1 MKHTFQQQL
10 RRPTGGAFA
19 VGSRSRKRSAG
30 ILPTFAAATALTAL
44 VGLAPAQAA
53 DVTYNFDSG
62 QPAGVTIGGN
72 HDDSLF
78 VPTGGNPASG
88 GFLALTYSENS
99 QTGILVFG
107 DTDPGKVVTGFSFS
121 CDLRVGN
128 STGDRAADG
137 FSVSF
142 ARAGDPFLSSLS
154 DGDLGGNC
162 CAETGTKTGVAVS
175 FDTWSGNTFPTD
187 PNDTSDIEGIIV
199 RVDNVTVKKVGLP
212 TRHGTA
218 DDITSLQT
226 GPRDAAY
233 WANSGDPR
241 DPGAWA
247 GLAWRPFAIDM
258 TPEGKLTVTWKGNK
272 ILDGEQTTY
281 FPSAG
286 QLVFAGRTGGAN
298 ENTHVD
304 NIHLVTTA
312 QAVTAVPGAPPNLK
326 VAEAGSRRIALSWD
340 AAVVAGDPNA
350 RVAYEVERDGVVL
363 NALQTTT
370 TYVDRGVAPGK
381 SYVYKVR
388 GKNIAGLTGPDS
400 TVTGTTGADAP
411 GVAFLRADVWY
422 NISGVDPSSGLSDPH
437 ISDPPDR
444 SFYVNGF
451 GFGETSG
458 YGNTFGENFVAVMSG
473 VLTAPE
479 TASYRFFTRADDG
492 MMTFVNT
499 AGAAIPNFLTD
510 TPIQLTDGSAC
521 CQGFLDV
528 AEDGTVPPQTS
539 EPVALVAGREYGV
552 TFLVKEGG
560 GGDWGELAIRKEGEV
575 VKTPAGSLKRLQGA
589 IVRGP
594 VDPVGASISI
604 TQNPADTTTVA
615 NSPVTFTAAASGSS
629 PYGGDYG
636 NAISYQWYVNN
647 LPILGANGTTF
658 TVDVTPASYNGAKV
672 KVVAAVAGAS
682 ATSTEANLTVNA
694 DTVAP
699 TVAEVSGSDTFDT
712 VTVTFSEP
720 VADPSATTASNYQ
733 ITGLTVNSATRTG
746 LKTVQLSTSKQG
758 VETTYPIT
766 VKGVRDNAGLP
777 SDYTGSF
784 ATYKF
789 QKGIVVF
796 NLWNDEN
803 GGFDTFPGG
812 TPDQSRVLTSAYT
825 GSGLYENY
833 FGQLK
838 MIFRPTQSGN
848 YVFFM
853 STDDHGELYLST
865 NSDPANKKKIAEE
878 PSWSDPRLWNGDGSG
893 SNTGTR
899 GDVGGRANRSDEY
912 PSTEWGTGNTITLQA
927 NTDYYLELLY
937 KEGGGG
943 DHGAIAVKLASEAD
957 PGNGGNELGGDR
969 VGWYIDPNK
978 IAPIITK
985 RPTGANVA
993 AGDAVALTVEV
1004 QSAPAVT
1011 YQWFHNKKAIQ
1022 GATSATYSIA
1032 KAGVADIG
1040 DYYVEVSNKN
1050 GTATSY
1056 PDDDV
1061 RVTVKG
1067 AYVIEMED
1075 YNHGSGQTVA
1085 AASTM
1090 PLASGLFEGKDGI
1103 PDVDYHSG
1111 SVSGGADDANGN
1123 SYRNGWVDGNGTV
1136 FPAPSGTGGNLDVI
1150 IDDGG
1155 GNTVRPDFTLGHNY
1169 KIGWGGTGNWFNYTR
1184 TFEAGTYA
1192 AVFVGSRDGRGAAAM
1207 GRTLA
1212 LVTGDITKPEQAN
1225 TVIGELT
1232 TDGTGAWSSNDW
1244 VPFLKPGSSDL
1255 ATFDLSGTKTLRVT
1269 ISSGDGDNDALLLYK
1284 VNTVVA
1290 PPVITGVTVD
1300 GTKVTITWT
1309 GGGQLEATESL
1320 GGAFSPIPGATG
1332 GSYTYDT
1339 GLLGAPNIVYAR
1351 VRN

>member
-19 VGSRSRKRSAG
+19 AGSRSRKRSAG
-30 ILPTFAAATALTAL
+30 ILPIFAATSALTAL
-44 VGLAPAQAA
+44 VGLSTAQAA

-62 QPAGVTIGGN
+62 KPAGVTTGGT
-72 HDDSLF
+72 HEDTMF
-78 VPTGGNPASG
+78 VDKGGNPASG
-88 GFLALTYSENS
+88 GFLALTYPENS
-99 QTGILVFG
+99 STAFLIFD
-107 DTDPGKVVTGFSFS
+107 DTDPQKVVTGFSFS
-121 CDLRVGN
+121 CDLRIGN
-128 STGDRAADG
+128 SVGDRAADG
-137 FSVSF
+137 FSISF
-142 ARAGDPFLSSLS
+142 ARAGDPFLTSLS
-154 DGDLGGNC
+154 DADFGGNC
-162 CAETGTKTGVAVS
+162 CFETGTKTGVAVS
-175 FDTWSGNTFPTD
+175 FDTWSGNSFPSD
-187 PNDTSDIEGIIV
+187 PNDTTDIEGIIV

-212 TRHGTA
+212 TRHGAA

-233 WANSGDPR
+233 WANNGDPH
-241 DPGAWA
+241 DPAAWA
-247 GLAWRPFAIDM
+247 GLAWRPFSIDM
-258 TPEGKLTVTWKGNK
+258 TSQGKLTVTWKGNK
-272 ILDGEQTTY
+272 VLDGEQTTY

-312 QAVTAVPGAPPNLK
+312 QAVTAVPGVPPNFK
-326 VAEAGSRRIALSWD
+326 AAEVGSHRVKLTWD

-350 RVAYEVERDGVVL
+350 RVAYEIERDGVVL
-363 NALQTTT
+363 NSLLTTT
-370 TYVDRGVAPGK
+370 SFEDRTVSASK
-381 SYVYKVR
+381 SYTYKVR
-388 GKNIAGLTGPDS
+388 GKNIAGLAGPDA
-400 TVTGTTGADAP
+400 TVTATTGTDVP

-422 NISGVDPSSGLSDPH
+422 NISGVDPSSGISDPH
-437 ISDPPDR
+437 FADPPDR
-444 SFYVNGF
+444 SFYVNGY

-479 TASYRFFTRADDG
+479 TASYRFFARADDG
-492 MMTFVNT
+492 MMTFINT
-499 AGAAIPNFLTD
+499 AGAAIPNPATD
-510 TPIQLTDGSAC
+510 TPIQATDGSAC

-539 EPVALVAGREYGV
+539 EPVALVAGRQYGL

-560 GGDWGELAIRKEGEV
+560 GGDWGELAMRKEGEV
-575 VKTPAGSLKRLQGA
+575 VKTPAGSLKRIQGA
-589 IVRGP
+589 IVAGP
-594 VDPVGASISI
+594 VDPVGASIAIS
-604 TQNPADTTTVA
+604 QDPADTTTVA

-629 PYGGDYG
+629 PYGADYG

-647 LPILGANGTTF
+647 LPILGANSATF

-682 ATSTEANLTVNA
+682 ATSKEATLTVNA
-694 DTVAP
+694 DTVPP
-699 TVAEVSGSDTFDT
+699 TVVEASGSDTFDS

-720 VADPSATTASNYQ
+720 VADPSATTASNYK

-746 LKTVQLSTSKQG
+746 LKTVVLSTSKQA

-766 VKGVRDNAGLP
+766 VNGVKDNAGLP
-777 SDYTGSF
+777 SAYTGTF
-784 ATYKF
+784 ASYKF

-796 NLWNDEN
+796 NIWNDEG

-812 TPDQSRVLTSAYT
+812 TPDQTRVLTSAYT
-825 GSGLYENY
+825 GSGLYDNY

-838 MIFRPTQSGN
+838 MIFRPTVTGD

-878 PSWSDPRLWNGDGSG
+878 PSWSDPRLWVGDGSA

-899 GDVGGRANRSDEY
+899 GDVGQRANRSDEY
-912 PSTEWGTGNTITLQA
+912 PTTEWGSGNKITLQA
-927 NTDYYLELLY
+927 DTDYYLELLY

-957 PGNGGNELGGDR
+957 PANGGNELGGDR

-978 IAPIITK
+978 ISPIITQ

-993 AGDAVALTVEV
+993 AGEAVNLTVV
-1004 QSAPAVT
+1004 AQSAPAMT
-1011 YQWFHNKKAIQ
+1011 YQWYHNKKKIQ

-1050 GTATSY
+1050 GTVSSF

-1061 RVTVKG
+1061 RVTLKG
-1067 AYVIEMED
+1067 AFVIEMED
-1075 YNHGSGQTVA
+1075 YNYDSGKTVA

-1090 PLASGLFEGKDGI
+1090 PLASGLYEGKDGI

-1111 SVSGGADDANGN
+1111 SVSGGADNENGN
-1123 SYRNGWVDGNGTV
+1123 SYRNGWVDGSQV
-1136 FPAPSGTGGNLDVI
+1136 VHPAPAGTGGNLDVI

-1155 GNTVRPDFTLGHNY
+1155 GNTTRPDFTLGHNY

-1184 TFEAGTYA
+1184 TFDAGTYA
-1192 AVFVGSRDGRGAAAM
+1192 AVFVGSRDGRDAAAM

-1212 LVTGDITKPEQAN
+1212 LVTGDITKPEQAT
-1225 TVIGELT
+1225 TVLGELT
-1232 TDGTGAWSSNDW
+1232 TGGTGAWSSNDNI
-1244 VPFLKPGSSDL
+1244 PFLKPGSSDL

-1269 ISSGDGDNDALLLYK
+1269 ISSGDGDNDAILLYK
-1284 VNTVVA
+1284 VNTVVT
-1290 PPVITGVTVD
+1290 PPVITGVSVD

-1309 GGGQLEATESL
+1309 GGGQLYATDVL
-1320 GGAFSPIPGATG
+1320 GTAFNPVPGATG
-1332 GSYTYDT
+1332 GSFTYDT
-1339 GLLGAPNIVYAR
+1339 ALLGAPNIVYAR
-1351 VRN
+1351 VQN